1 MISVV
6 IPAYNAARFIEPAI
20 ESILKQTFQEF
31 EVILVDDGST
41 DNTLEILEH
50 YAQKDPR
57 IRVIQCTHG
66 GLSCALNR
74 GISEAQYPWIG
85 RMDADDVALPERFE
99 KQLEAARS
107 HPQVVAWGTYA
118 YHINSYGKIL
128 GLAQTGPSTEAEFY
142 RLRNDGHLVQL
153 IHPTVLLKK
162 EIVLAVGGYKSE
174 FEPVEEL
181 ELFDRM
187 AAYGPT
193 LALPEPLLLYRVHSG
208 SVSMQRFFYQK
219 QLMRHVVACHRARI
233 SGQPELSFEQFSQ
246 SLQQQPFWV
255 RWQRE
260 LKTSGMY
267 YYRKAGLS
275 VGEDQ
280 YLQGGIY
287 LGMSAILN
295 PSYCLPRLWQ
305 QILSPK
311 IQRIFRSHNHLLS
324 QGNNSHD
331 KDF

>member
-6 IPAYNAARFIEPAI
+6 IPAYNAAKFIEPAI
-20 ESILKQTFQEF
+20 ESVLKQTFQEF

-41 DNTLEILEH
+41 DNTLKILEL
-50 YAQKDPR
+50 YAEKDCR
-57 IRVIQCTHG
+57 IRLIHCEHG
-66 GLSCALNR
+66 GLSLALNR
-74 GISEAQYPWIG
+74 GIREAKYPWIA
-85 RMDADDVALPERFE
+85 RMDADDIALPERFA
-99 KQLEAARS
+99 KQIKAVRS

-118 YHINSYGKIL
+118 YHINSQGKIL

-142 RLRNDGHLVQL
+142 KLRNEGHLVQL

-162 EIVLAVGGYKSE
+162 EVLLAVGGYKPE

-193 LALPEPLLLYRVHSG
+193 LVLAEPLLLYRVHSN
-208 SVSMQRFFYQK
+208 SVSMQRFFFQRK
-219 QLMRHVVACHRARI
+219 LMRYVVSCHRARI
-233 SGQPELSFEQFSQ
+233 SGEQELSFEEF
-246 SLQQQPFWV
+246 LQKYQKQAFWR
-255 RWQRE
+255 RWQQE

-275 VGEDQ
+275 VGEGQ

-287 LGMSAILN
+287 LGLSAVLN
-295 PSYCLPRLWQ
+295 PNYSLTRLWQ
-305 QILSPK
+305 QVFYPK
-311 IQRIFRSHNHLLS
+311 IQRFFRSSHHLPS
-324 QGNNSHD
+324 
-331 KDF
+331 